1 MPRRSK
7 RATTS
12 SDRRKKE
19 PQDHVPRRQSAV
31 QQTAK
36 SGHSDYVRGRYKIE
50 PPKAVAYLSGDTAF
64 DRQTGECRDEQAWTA
79 ALEYTDHAMPPAAL
93 QLAVLYLRPGV
104 SKREA
109 RRAIDRVFAAFPHKT
124 KPKRPPIRLI
134 ERRLLREIFELSE
147 KMAGRPL
154 IPALLI
160 KCAVLANSL
169 LHERA
174 GWPCLSKA
182 TIQQECERW
191 REETGRPVRSGK
203 QHSTRKVQS

>member
-1 MPRRSK
+1 MPPRSK
-7 RATTS
+7 RVAAS
-12 SDRRKKE
+12 SDRRDDQSQERLLRKVPSETQAAKI
-19 PQDHVPRRQSAV
+19 DHP
-31 QQTAK
+31 
-36 SGHSDYVRGRYKIE
+36 DYVRGRYKIE

-79 ALEYTDHAMPPAAL
+79 ALEYTDHAMPAGAL
-93 QLAVLYLRPGV
+93 QLAVLYIRPGV

-134 ERRLLREIFELSE
+134 ERQILREIFEFSE
-147 KMAGRPL
+147 KVAGRPL
-154 IPALLI
+154 IPALLV

-174 GWPCLSKA
+174 GWPRLSKA

-191 REETGRPVRSGK
+191 REEMGRPVRSGK

>member
-1 MPRRSK
+1 MSI
-7 RATTS
+7 AIA
-12 SDRRKKE
+12 SDRKEHESQEHLLRKQPSE
-19 PQDHVPRRQSAV
+19 PQAATID
-31 QQTAK
+31 
-36 SGHSDYVRGRYKIE
+36 HSDYVRGRYEIE
-50 PPKAVAYLSGDTAF
+50 PPKAVTYISGDTTF

-79 ALEYTDHAMPPAAL
+79 ALEYTDHAMPPGAL

-109 RRAIDRVFAAFPHKT
+109 RRAIDRVFTAFPQKA
-124 KPKRPPIRLI
+124 KPKRPPIRPI
-134 ERRLLREIFELSE
+134 ERQLLREIFEFSE
-147 KMAGRPL
+147 KVAGRPL

-203 QHSTRKVQS
+203 VPATRKIRS

>member
-1 MPRRSK
+1 MPPRSK
-7 RATTS
+7 RVAAS
-12 SDRRKKE
+12 SDRRDDQSQERLLRK
-19 PQDHVPRRQSAV
+19 VPSETQA
-31 QQTAK
+31 AK
-36 SGHSDYVRGRYKIE
+36 IDHSDYVRGRYKLE

-79 ALEYTDHAMPPAAL
+79 ALEYPDHAMPPVGL

-109 RRAIDRVFAAFPHKT
+109 RRAIDRVFAAFPHKP
-124 KPKRPPIRLI
+124 KPKRPAIRPI
-134 ERRLLREIFELSE
+134 ERQILREIFEFSE
-147 KMAGRPL
+147 KVAGRPL
-154 IPALLI
+154 IPALLV

-174 GWPCLSKA
+174 GWPRLSKA

-191 REETGRPVRSGK
+191 REEMGRPVRSGK